1 MCVFFSVAFILIY
14 GLLRLVITKQ
24 KLKWCFLFTVWNSQK
39 KQKEKK
45 AKEDVKQ
52 EMLKSIKERN
62 DEYEPN
68 LHEMSKNVRKL
79 KDAINIIKQYD

>member
-1 MCVFFSVAFILIY
+1 
-14 GLLRLVITKQ
+14 
-24 KLKWCFLFTVWNSQK
+24 
-39 KQKEKK
+39 
-45 AKEDVKQ
+45 
-52 EMLKSIKERN
+52 MLKSIKERN